1 MALIGDWR
9 SGLWGSVD
17 STRYVFGDPTLR
29 SEQRLE
35 MDIFGRR
42 QRLWFRGDPK
52 PEGGRLP
59 PIQDE
64 ETQYMKPPAI
74 RIAFAILAVF
84 ALMAVCANAQQDFS
98 NVQIKTNK
106 ISNNFYTLDGQGGT
120 IGLLAGP
127 DGVFM
132 VDAQFAPLHDKIM
145 AAIRQITP
153 APVKFVVNTHVHGD
167 HTGGNEGMGKEG
179 ATILARGSLRNRLMR
194 PAPAANGQAT
204 PPTPAPGLPLI
215 TYSANSQLAFHMNGE
230 DIQLIPIPNA
240 HTDGDTMVRFVQ
252 NDVIMTGD
260 FFRSV
265 QYPNIDRGNGGGL
278 NGMIAG
284 LGQIIARSGPNTK
297 IIPGHGP
304 TVDRNAVIAHRDMM
318 LGVRDRI
325 TKMMREGKSEADVIA
340 AKPWADFDSKVP
352 QSDAK
357 VGNTNQ
363 TVAQRFATQ
372 VYAEL
377 RPTVR

>member
-1 MALIGDWR
+1 
-9 SGLWGSVD
+9 
-17 STRYVFGDPTLR
+17 
-29 SEQRLE
+29 
-35 MDIFGRR
+35 
-42 QRLWFRGDPK
+42 
-52 PEGGRLP
+52 
-59 PIQDE
+59 
-64 ETQYMKPPAI
+64 MKPTAI
-74 RIAFAILAVF
+74 RIAFAMLAVF
-84 ALMAVCANAQQDFS
+84 ALMAVYANAQQDFS
-98 NVQIKTNK
+98 NVQIKANK

-204 PPTPAPGLPLI
+204 PATPAPGLPVI

-265 QYPNIDRGNGGGL
+265 QYPNIDRGNGGSL
-278 NGMIAG
+278 NGMING

-304 TVDRNAVIAHRDMM
+304 TVDRNAVVMHRDMM
-318 LGVRDRI
+318 LAVRDRI
-325 TKMMREGKSEADVIA
+325 TKMIKEGKSEADIVA

-357 VGNTNQ
+357 VGNTNT

-372 VYAEL
+372 VVAEL